1 MINVLYCGNDGVFD
15 GILTSILSILKRTG
29 TREPFRF
36 FIFTM
41 DLTRVKPAYIPIED
55 GKIALLSEVVK
66 GYNPKNEVIK
76 RDVTAL
82 YEKEL
87 GECPNESAYCSPYT
101 LIRLLADLVDGM
113 PDKLLYLDADVL
125 FNRDVRLLYKIDVS
139 GIEYAAARDHYG
151 KFLVNPNYVN
161 AGVILFNM
169 RYCRESGIFAGSR
182 DRLREKKLTFAD
194 QSALIRSTTK
204 RKLLPQKFNDQ
215 KFLHKSTVVRHFS
228 KRLFWLPYPHTD
240 NIKQWQI
247 SKIHKTF
254 GYYCFDDILYEYVY
268 FKKKYE
274 RTKVSQ

>member
-87 GECPNESAYCSPYT
+87 GECPNESA
-101 LIRLLADLVDGM
+101 
-113 PDKLLYLDADVL
+113 
-125 FNRDVRLLYKIDVS
+125 
-139 GIEYAAARDHYG
+139 
-151 KFLVNPNYVN
+151 
-161 AGVILFNM
+161 
-169 RYCRESGIFAGSR
+169 
-182 DRLREKKLTFAD
+182 
-194 QSALIRSTTK
+194 
-204 RKLLPQKFNDQ
+204 
-215 KFLHKSTVVRHFS
+215 
-228 KRLFWLPYPHTD
+228 
-240 NIKQWQI
+240 
-247 SKIHKTF
+247 
-254 GYYCFDDILYEYVY
+254 
-268 FKKKYE
+268 
-274 RTKVSQ
+274 